1 MLAVSLTIY
10 FDCFFAYTLNL
21 IPKGCHPFV
30 DGHQLTM
37 KGGKMLPKIKKILY
51 ATDLSDNSRLAFGYA
66 IGQAEQFD
74 AQLIVVHVIEPVS
87 AYTQSHM
94 SSLMGESEWINIQQD
109 YDERL
114 YDNLDTQ
121 LQRFCDQ
128 MATEI
133 PTKCL
138 SENRIFIRKGLPVEE
153 ILALADEQQAD
164 MIVLGTHGYGML
176 KDTLMGGTVRRVLR
190 RSKTPVLVVRNPE
203 AVET

>member
-1 MLAVSLTIY
+1 
-10 FDCFFAYTLNL
+10 
-21 IPKGCHPFV
+21 
-30 DGHQLTM
+30 
-37 KGGKMLPKIKKILY
+37 MLPKIKKILY

-66 IGQAEQFD
+66 IAQADQLD
-74 AQLIVVHVIEPVS
+74 AQLMVVHVIEPVS
-87 AYTQSHM
+87 VYTQSHM

-114 YDNLDTQ
+114 CDDLMTQ
-121 LQRFCDQ
+121 LRRFCDQ
-128 MATEI
+128 MATDI
-133 PTKCL
+133 PAKRL
-138 SENRIFIRKGLPVEE
+138 QEDYIFLRKGLPVEE

-203 AVET
+203 SVEA

>member
-1 MLAVSLTIY
+1 
-10 FDCFFAYTLNL
+10 
-21 IPKGCHPFV
+21 
-30 DGHQLTM
+30 
-37 KGGKMLPKIKKILY
+37 MLPKIKKILY
-51 ATDLSDNSRLAFGYA
+51 ATDLSDNSRIAFGYA
-66 IGQAEQFD
+66 IAQAEQLD
-74 AQLIVVHVIEPVS
+74 AQLMVVHVIEPVS

-114 YDNLDTQ
+114 YDDLMTQ
-121 LQRFCDQ
+121 LRRFCDQ
-128 MATEI
+128 MATDI

-138 SENRIFIRKGLPVEE
+138 REDHIFVRKGLPVEE
-153 ILALADEQQAD
+153 ILALADEQQTD

-203 AVET
+203 SVEE